1 MTVQKRHNTN
11 TTRRTGNTFHLQAN
25 DVTSRQILD
34 KILPETQK
42 RQKRFFILY
51 YIADI
56 FFTRH
61 RKIGKKNYQLC
72 HVCSSV
78 LMKQLFSQWTYFHE
92 IWYLKIFFEKSVE
105 EIQVSLKSD
114 KNKGTLHE
122 KYCKGREES
131 CRGEQQSEVK

>member
-51 YIADI
+51 YIADM
-56 FFTRH
+56 FFYAPSQNW
-61 RKIGKKNYQLC
+61 KKKLLALSC
-72 HVCSSV
+72 LFVCPHETTFLPMDV
-78 LMKQLFSQWTYFHE
+78 FS
-92 IWYLKIFFEKSVE
+92 
-105 EIQVSLKSD
+105 
-114 KNKGTLHE
+114 
-122 KYCKGREES
+122 
-131 CRGEQQSEVK
+131 